1 MKRLRHKGD
10 MAADSCLMVSSR
22 VSLPTVTLDQS
33 EAPSALVEDNRELIM
48 WLFSLDIVLVMLQES
63 A

>member
-1 MKRLRHKGD
+1 

-48 WLFSLDIVLVMLQES
+48 WLFSLDIVLVMIQES